1 MYLAIENH
9 SIEEYSDERATHLPY
24 APPTVTELALEELSS
39 VFAFIYRRVGNRQDA
54 EDLTQEVAV
63 RALPRLREGHAA
75 PAVRT
80 YLFTTAR
87 SILADFWRMR
97 LGRPVDELLE
107 DAHLEV
113 DVAETPETA
122 RAEVE
127 RILRLLP
134 AHYRRL
140 LELRFLRGYSS
151 KEVAAEMGMTL
162 GAVKVMQL
170 RALRA
175 ASARGSSPQGWA
187 SRGGDGSTFRLG
199 ASGGMPCRTASPG
212 ERRAIRPWP
221 AADPG
226 KRRPDANGGPS

>member
-9 SIEEYSDERATHLPY
+9 SIEEYSDERATHRPC
-24 APPTVTELALEELSS
+24 APPTVTDLALEELSS

-63 RALPRLREGHAA
+63 RALPRLRDGHAA

-87 SILADFWRMR
+87 SILADFWRIR

-107 DAHLEV
+107 DAHLKVEV
-113 DVAETPETA
+113 AETPETPETA

-127 RILRLLP
+127 RILGLLP

-175 ASARGSSPQGWA
+175 ASARASSP
-187 SRGGDGSTFRLG
+187 
-199 ASGGMPCRTASPG
+199 
-212 ERRAIRPWP
+212 
-221 AADPG
+221 
-226 KRRPDANGGPS
+226 

>member
-1 MYLAIENH
+1 MCKIRDVMSLAIENH
-9 SIEEYSDERATHLPY
+9 SIEEYSDVRATHRPY
-24 APPTVTELALEELSS
+24 APPTVTDLALEELSS

-63 RALPRLREGHAA
+63 RALPRLRDGHAA

-87 SILADFWRMR
+87 SILADFWRIR

-107 DAHLEV
+107 DAHLDVEV
-113 DVAETPETA
+113 AKTPQTA
-122 RAEVE
+122 LAEVE
-127 RILRLLP
+127 RILGLLP

-151 KEVAAEMGMTL
+151 KEVAAEMGMTV

-175 ASARGSSPQGWA
+175 ASAR
-187 SRGGDGSTFRLG
+187 
-199 ASGGMPCRTASPG
+199 ASGLRSY
-212 ERRAIRPWP
+212 RRDTLPHREPWREPRIRPWP
-221 AADPG
+221 KADPD

>member
-9 SIEEYSDERATHLPY
+9 SIEEYIGDRAPHRPGTP
-24 APPTVTELALEELSS
+24 ATVTDLALEELSS

-54 EDLTQEVAV
+54 EDLTQEVAM
-63 RALPRLREGHAA
+63 RALPRLREGHAQ
-75 PAVRT
+75 PAVRS

-87 SILADFWRMR
+87 SILADFWRIR
-97 LGRPVDELLE
+97 LGRPVDELAE
-107 DAHLEV
+107 DTPVAVE
-113 DVAETPETA
+113 VAETPERV

-175 ASARGSSPQGWA
+175 ASARGV
-187 SRGGDGSTFRLG
+187 GGLT
-199 ASGGMPCRTASPG
+199 P
-212 ERRAIRPWP
+212 
-221 AADPG
+221 
-226 KRRPDANGGPS
+226 